1 MIFSHSKIN
10 LLLEDM
16 FSYFLNYEIGVKPLQ
31 KQKALL
37 VGEAV
42 HYALENKN
50 ADLTQFFKENGSFEQ
65 QNTYSEEQVL
75 SESLASTY
83 LEKEE
88 EIQKKILGDA
98 KIIEIY
104 KELEIKV
111 KMKKSDNEFLGIIDL
126 LFLTDKGFIIVDYK
140 TTSRTP
146 NYDDYLEQLYR
157 YCMLLNYKFPEIPVY
172 KIAIIS
178 LKKSSLRRK
187 TNEDIESFKR
197 RMILDYKERADEYID
212 YHVFEG
218 EIDKRIF
225 NDVVLDQYKDNIEY
239 LIKTCEKLAKSDV
252 YPIVYKNAITVY
264 GKSTYY
270 DFIYW
275 NEESVKTNF
284 IIKDNIYDKDL
295 DSFVSQRSINDLD
308 LELIKSKKVDKKY
321 IIKFDQFK
329 EIWEELNFNKKL
341 LIKKYKIDKKLLDIY
356 VLTYDESK
364 EINKE

>member
-1 MIFSHSKIN
+1 MVFSHSKIN

-16 FSYFLNYEIGVKPLQ
+16 FSYFLNYKMGVRPLQ

-50 ADLTQFFKENGSFEQ
+50 ADLTQFFKENGNFEQ
-65 QNTYSEEQVL
+65 KNTFSEEQVL

-104 KELEIKV
+104 KELEVKV

-140 TTSRTP
+140 TTSKTP

-157 YCMLLNYKFPEIPVY
+157 YCMLLNYQFPEVPIY

-178 LKKSSLRRK
+178 LRKSSLRRK
-187 TNEDIESFKR
+187 MNEDLESFKR
-197 RMILDYKERADEYID
+197 RMIVDYKERSDEYIN

-225 NDVVLDQYKDNIEY
+225 NDQVLDQYENNIEN
-239 LIKTCEKLAKSDV
+239 LIKVCEKLDKSNN
-252 YPIVYKNAITVY
+252 YPIVYKNAITIY

-275 NEESVKTNF
+275 NEESIKTNF
-284 IIKDNIYDKDL
+284 IIKDYIYDESL
-295 DSFVSQRSINDLD
+295 EQFVDQRSINDLD
-308 LELIKSKKVDKKY
+308 LEIIKNKKLNKKY
-321 IIKFDQFK
+321 IIKFDKFK
-329 EIWEELNFNKKL
+329 EIWEELKFDKKL
-341 LIKKYKIDKKLLDIY
+341 LIKKYKIDKNLLEIY
-356 VLTYDESK
+356 ILTYLK
-364 EINKE
+364 EKELVRE

>member
-16 FSYFLNYEIGVKPLQ
+16 FSYFLNYEMGIKPIQ

-65 QNTYSEEQVL
+65 QNTFSEEQVL
-75 SESLASTY
+75 SESLAEAY
-83 LEKEE
+83 LEREE
-88 EIQKKILGDA
+88 NIQKAIIGDA
-98 KIIEIY
+98 KIIETY
-104 KELEIKV
+104 KELEVKV

-157 YCMLLNYKFPEIPVY
+157 YCMLLNYQFPETPIY

-178 LKKSSLRRK
+178 LRKSSIRRK

-197 RMILDYKERADEYID
+197 RMILDYQERADEYID

-218 EIDKRIF
+218 EVDKYIF
-225 NDVVLDQYKDNIEY
+225 NENILKDFYQNMEN
-239 LIKTCEKLAKSDV
+239 LISMCSKLLQSKTF
-252 YPIVYKNAITVY
+252 PIVYKNAINIY
-264 GKSTYY
+264 GRSTYY
-270 DFIYW
+270 YFIYW
-275 NEESVKTNF
+275 NEESIKTNF
-284 IIKDNIYDKDL
+284 VIKDKIWNDEL
-295 DSFVSQRSINDLD
+295 EEFQTQRSINDID
-308 LELIKSKKVDKKY
+308 LKLVKSKKLNRKY
-321 IIKFDQFK
+321 IIKYIQFE
-329 EIWEELNFNKKL
+329 EIWKELNEDEKQ

-356 VLTYDESK
+356 VLTYNKLK

>member
-16 FSYFLNYEIGVKPLQ
+16 FSYFLNYKIRVEPLQ

-37 VGEAV
+37 IGEAV

-50 ADLTQFFKENGSFEQ
+50 SDLTQFFKDNGSFEQ
-65 QNTYSEEQVL
+65 KNTYSEEQVL

-140 TTSRTP
+140 TTSKTP

-157 YCMLLNYKFPEIPVY
+157 YCMLLNYKFPEISIY

-178 LKKSSLRRK
+178 LRKSSLRRK
-187 TNEDIESFKR
+187 MNEDIESFKR
-197 RMILDYKERADEYID
+197 RMILDYKERSDEYID
-212 YHVFEG
+212 YHIFEG

-225 NDVVLDQYKDNIEY
+225 NDQVLDQYKDNMEN
-239 LIKTCEKLAKSDV
+239 LIKTCEKLDDSNI
-252 YPIVYKNAITVY
+252 YPIVYKNAITIY

-275 NEESVKTNF
+275 NEESIRTNF
-284 IIKDNIYDKDL
+284 IIKDHIYNEYL
-295 DSFVSQRSINDLD
+295 DEFVDQRTINDLD
-308 LELIKSKKVDKKY
+308 LEIIKNKKLDKKY
-321 IIKFDQFK
+321 IIKFNTFK
-329 EIWEELNFNKKL
+329 EIWEELKFDKKL
-341 LIKKYKIDKKLLDIY
+341 LTKKYKIDKNLLEIY
-356 VLTYDESK
+356 ILTYLK
-364 EINKE
+364 ERELVKE

>member
-16 FSYFLNYEIGVKPLQ
+16 FSYFLNYEMGIKPLQ

-37 VGEAV
+37 IGEAV

-50 ADLTQFFKENGSFEQ
+50 SDLTQFFKDNGSFEQ
-65 QNTYSEEQVL
+65 KNTYSEEQVL
-75 SESLASTY
+75 SESLAEAY
-83 LEKEE
+83 LEREE
-88 EIQKKILGDA
+88 SIQKAIIGDA
-98 KIIEIY
+98 EIFETY
-104 KELEIKV
+104 KELEVKV

-157 YCMLLNYKFPEIPVY
+157 YCMLLNYKFPEVPIY

-178 LKKSSLRRK
+178 LKKSSLRQK
-187 TNEDIESFKR
+187 ANEDIESFKR

-225 NDVVLDQYKDNIEY
+225 NNVVLDQYKNNLEY
-239 LIKTCEKLAKSDV
+239 LIKVCKKLIKSNI

-275 NEESVKTNF
+275 NEESIKTNF
-284 IIKDNIYDKDL
+284 IIKDNIYDKEL
-295 DSFVSQRSINDLD
+295 DTFVSQRAINDVD
-308 LELIKSKKVDKKY
+308 IEVIKLKKLSKKY

-329 EIWEELNFNKKL
+329 EIWENLNFDKKL
-341 LIKKYKIDKKLLDIY
+341 LIKKYKIDRNLLEIY
-356 VLTYDESK
+356 VLTYVK
-364 EINKE
+364 EKELNKE